1 MKQCSFNAGGA
12 AMSGKPKRH
21 GRRIA
26 LLAERKE
33 QMLREIASPIKVNLI
48 LTSLPH
54 WMIMGIRSAGF
65 AIAVVPIVSTRNI

>member
-1 MKQCSFNAGGA
+1 
-12 AMSGKPKRH
+12 MSGRPIRH

-33 QMLREIASPIKVNLI
+33 VKLKAIASHIRDNLT
-48 LTSLPH
+48 LTSSPH
-54 WMIMGIRSAGF
+54 WMIMGIGSVGF